1 MQIIS
6 GSMMMQKDIQEQ
18 LGKLKTHIDERQK
31 VRAVGSEEHET
42 EQETERLKHNRT
54 YE

>member
-31 VRAVGSEEHET
+31 VCAGGVWITRQSK
-42 EQETERLKHNRT
+42 R
-54 YE
+54 